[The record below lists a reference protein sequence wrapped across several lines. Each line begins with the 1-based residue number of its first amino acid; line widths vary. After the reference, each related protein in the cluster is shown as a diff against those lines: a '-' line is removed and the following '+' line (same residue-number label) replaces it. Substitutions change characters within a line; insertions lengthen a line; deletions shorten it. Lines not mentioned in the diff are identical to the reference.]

1 MSDTPV
7 LFLATAAQIGG
18 VILNVVVCG
27 AAIWKG
33 ERTEKIAAISI
44 VIAAILSPLVQSWDN
59 WTSPQWNILIVD
71 TANLGVFL
79 WLLLRVHRT
88 WLLFACAFQLLAV
101 ISHMGMLLDPSIPA
115 RASFAALYMMFYG
128 LMIALAFGILE
139 GRSRERRARVA
150 SAEGSTIA
158 SRHDLPDA

>member
-1 MSDTPV
+1 MSDQPV

-27 AAIWKG
+27 AALWKG

-44 VIAAILSPLVQSWDN
+44 VVATILSPLVQSWDN
-59 WTSPQWNILIVD
+59 WSSPQWNILIVD
-71 TANLGVFL
+71 AANLAVFL
-79 WLLLRVHRT
+79 WLLARTHRI

-101 ISHMGMLLDPSIPA
+101 LCHLSMLIDPGIMA
-115 RASFAALYMMFYG
+115 RSYFAALYLMFYG
-128 LMIALAFGILE
+128 LMIALTCGIFE

-150 SAEGSTIA
+150 SAEGSIIA
-158 SRHDLPDA
+158 SRYDLPDA